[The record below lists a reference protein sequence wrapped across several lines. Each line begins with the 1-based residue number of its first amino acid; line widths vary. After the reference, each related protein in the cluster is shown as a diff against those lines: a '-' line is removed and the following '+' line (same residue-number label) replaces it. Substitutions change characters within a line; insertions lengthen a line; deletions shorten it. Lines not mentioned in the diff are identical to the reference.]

1 MAEMRLHVVI
11 NTARSYDAALSHLLR
26 SLRMGGGP
34 PPDCRLVAVVTGV
47 PGEEAAAAAAY
58 VRARHPELHVVLTHP
73 GNLWEYT
80 AFLAVGRELRSLRS
94 GRDDA
99 LLDGAG
105 LFLMLHDTCEA
116 GPRFWAA
123 VGEARDRIAA
133 QAAAQRA
140 SAEDAG
146 RERAVEV
153 LQSRDPSNPAEAVRL
168 EAPAEM
174 PDGLFIVDKRSGKRY
189 TARGER
195 LVMRPPLRSPL
206 PGVLFRQQLFELA
219 AGDEEAEAEART
231 TVRSLADP
239 ALRLALD
246 PATGD
251 FCLSADPERWMHF
264 PHARVDAVAD
274 QLEARVRDRETLDW
288 FPVCDNYNIGFAT
301 GGFLRDVCADVF
313 AGVTMDKTTAIAIE
327 TQPCHPLS
335 LKRNARAWAYVD
347 AKRRHHLCNHTNDTD
362 VYGTGVLRAVSYLG
376 SLDLKKFLC
385 FWHPRGPA
393 HPNAV

>member
-1 MAEMRLHVVI
+1 MRLHVVI
-11 NTARSYDAALSHLLR
+11 NTARAYDAALTHLLR

-47 PGEEAAAAAAY
+47 PGEEAAAAAAD
-58 VRARHPELHVVLTHP
+58 VRGRHPELHVVLTHP

-80 AFLAVGRELRSLRS
+80 AFLAVGRALR
-94 GRDDA
+94 GGHEA
-99 LLDGAG
+99 LLDGDG

-116 GPRFWAA
+116 GPRFWPA
-123 VGEARDRIAA
+123 VGETRDRIAA

-140 SAEDAG
+140 ASGGDAE

-153 LQSRDPSNPAEAVRL
+153 VQSQERGAAGAARL
-168 EAPAEM
+168 EVPPEM

-219 AGDEEAEAEART
+219 EPEGEREGAGT

-246 PATGD
+246 PDTGD
-251 FCLSADPERWMHF
+251 FCLSGDPARWMRF

-301 GGFLRDVCADVF
+301 GAFLRQVCADVF
-313 AGVTMDKTTAIAIE
+313 AGVTMDKTMAIAIE

-335 LKRNARAWAYVD
+335 LKRNARAWAYAD

-376 SLDLKKFLC
+376 SLDVKKFLC